1 MKKRKVERK
10 EIWKLS
16 RSVIFFFIFPKGRI
30 KQKIRYFCFDYF
42 GTFFQYY
49 SVFHISFFALF
60 LHLRPMVHISP
71 LSFFL
76 SPLFPSL
83 SISSYL
89 FSFLPLPSLISSSL
103 SFICD
108 FLLCFLYLSSYWPST
123 ILLSSLTV
131 TSSLSIKFSLA
142 PPTLLSPS
150 SFPLL
155 SLFFPS
161 LSHSLSSSFHFL
173 YFHLPCSSLH
183 SAIVFP
189 LYNFFSFLS
198 SILFFLHPLSSLLF
212 FSYFFS
218 TF

>member
-1 MKKRKVERK
+1 
-10 EIWKLS
+10 
-16 RSVIFFFIFPKGRI
+16 
-30 KQKIRYFCFDYF
+30 
-42 GTFFQYY
+42 
-49 SVFHISFFALF
+49 
-60 LHLRPMVHISP
+60 MVHISP

-150 SFPLL
+150 
-155 SLFFPS
+155 

-198 SILFFLHPLSSLLF
+198 SILSSILFFLHPLSSLLF
-212 FSYFFS
+212 FSHFFS